1 MAKKKSTDQGDKSLG
16 NIESAL
22 TRSEQFIEDN
32 QKMLTN
38 ILIGVLAVVLLVI
51 AGNRYI
57 LKPKNLE
64 AANSMYMAERFFEKD
79 SFNIALYGYG
89 TYPGFLDIIDD
100 YGITK
105 SAKLA
110 KFYSGVCYKELG
122 DFESAEDYLSKFKTK
137 DVLVASTAIS
147 ALGDVYAEMQEYS
160 KATKAY
166 LFAADRYENS
176 FTSPIILKKAGIV
189 FEAAGELENALEV
202 YYRISKDYPDS
213 AEGREIKKYIGRV
226 EGKLAAL

>member
-32 QKMLTN
+32 QKLLTN
-38 ILIGVLAVVLLVI
+38 ILIGILAVVLLII

-57 LKPKNLE
+57 LKPRNAE
-64 AANSMYMAERFFEKD
+64 AADSMYMAERFFERD

-100 YGITK
+100 YSITK

-110 KFYSGVCYKELG
+110 KYYTGICYKEIG
-122 DFESAEDYLSKFKTK
+122 DFEAAEDYLSKFKTRDK
-137 DVLVASTAIS
+137 LVAAAALS
-147 ALGDVYAEMQEYS
+147 ALGDVYAEMQEYDKAS
-160 KATKAY
+160 KAYMSAV
-166 LFAADRYENS
+166 DQHENS

-189 FEAAGELENALEV
+189 YEAAGDLESALEV
-202 YYRISKDYPDS
+202 YKRISKDYPTS

-226 EGKLAAL
+226 EGKLASN